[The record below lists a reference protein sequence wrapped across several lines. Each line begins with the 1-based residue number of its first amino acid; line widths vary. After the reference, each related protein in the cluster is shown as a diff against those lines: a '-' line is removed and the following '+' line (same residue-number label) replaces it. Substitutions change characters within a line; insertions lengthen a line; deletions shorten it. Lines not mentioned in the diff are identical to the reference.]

1 MYLGVTNNLER
12 RLYEHKLVKGFTEK
26 YNVNKLVYF
35 EETQDVTAAIAREK
49 EMAKREEES
58 ISEPDEPKL
67 ERSEFWMVK
76 ISPFGR
82 NDMAA
87 RIMTH

>member
-1 MYLGVTNNLER
+1 M
-12 RLYEHKLVKGFTEK
+12 
-26 YNVNKLVYF
+26 NKLVYF
-35 EETQDVTAAIAREK
+35 EETKDVTAAIAREKNK

>member
-1 MYLGVTNNLER
+1 
-12 RLYEHKLVKGFTEK
+12 
-26 YNVNKLVYF
+26 
-35 EETQDVTAAIAREK
+35 
-49 EMAKREEES
+49 MAKGEEES
-58 ISEPDEPKL
+58 IGEPDEPKL
-67 ERSEFWMVK
+67 KRPEFWMVK

>member
-1 MYLGVTNNLER
+1 
-12 RLYEHKLVKGFTEK
+12 
-26 YNVNKLVYF
+26 
-35 EETQDVTAAIAREK
+35 
-49 EMAKREEES
+49 MAKREEES

-76 ISPFGR
+76 ISPFGLDNGEYH